1 MEAYPSILTQVV
13 DTPIFAFDKLDGSC
27 IRAEWTRKTGFRKFG
42 TRRRL
47 LDPSEPGLGEAVGL
61 FRESHEDAL
70 EKVFR
75 EARFERATAF
85 LEFSGD
91 NSFAGQHEDEDHSVV
106 LFDIHVYKRGL
117 LEPKEFLKLVGDRV
131 EVPSVL
137 HEGRANNNFIESVRE
152 STLPGMTFEGV
163 VCKGPRDKR
172 NRVTMFKVKSWAWLD
187 KLKDKYGEGTSL
199 YEQLK

>member
-1 MEAYPSILTQVV
+1 MEAYPSIFTQVV
-13 DTPIFAFDKLDGSC
+13 DVPVIAFDKLDGSC
-27 IRAEWTRKTGFRKFG
+27 IRAEWTRKAGFKKFG

-47 LDPSEPGLGEAVGL
+47 LDESEPVLGEAVGL
-61 FRESHEDAL
+61 FRSSHESEL
-70 EKVFR
+70 GKIFR
-75 EARFERATAF
+75 KARFERATAF

-91 NSFAGQHEDEDHSVV
+91 NSFAGNHVDEEHRVV
-106 LFDIHVYKRGL
+106 LFDIHVYKKGL

-137 HEGRANNNFIESVRE
+137 HKGRADKNFIESVRE

-187 KLKDKYGEGTSL
+187 KLKDRYGEGTSL